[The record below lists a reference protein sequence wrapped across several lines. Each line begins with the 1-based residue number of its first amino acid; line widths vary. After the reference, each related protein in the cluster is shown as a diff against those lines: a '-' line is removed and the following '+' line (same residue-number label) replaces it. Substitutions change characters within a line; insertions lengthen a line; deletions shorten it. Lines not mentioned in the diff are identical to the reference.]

1 MRDIKNKLFHPQLDF
16 TRDSFEKRIATY
28 GFKNI
33 ARIEL
38 FIWDLEL
45 FLQIQDILKER
56 IVLKGGAAVQFYL
69 PIEKQRTSVDIDMIF
84 AGTKVEIEEVLSV
97 ISKKL
102 KNNEGFFEF
111 KEHKPKEPKT
121 ELPLFTYFTDVP
133 SVLTEAE
140 IRSETSSR
148 EIKIEFFID
157 ANSIAISRVMGRNL
171 FAVESNNEYNIL
183 PVNDLFA
190 DKLTTL
196 GSNTIGIQDDRMDE
210 QIKQLYDIW
219 MLIKY
224 NFRDFDLEDIRKKYL
239 KRAELECNSR
249 HITFNIELIKVDVLR
264 QLKRISEIDLG
275 EDRQLKNL
283 VNDFKSLYLNVNI
296 DFSPASVAIA
306 AEQIKLIYESI
317 FINDVNCSI
326 LKKAL
331 ELEKILRLEKY
342 SGIEKGNKTGELREI
357 LIKEYSIYSTI
368 NPKILKGKNLN
379 RVFWSI
385 VNQDN
390 IKEMEALLFENT
402 GA

>member
-1 MRDIKNKLFHPQLDF
+1 MRDIKNKLFHPQVDF
-16 TRDSFEKRIATY
+16 TRDSFEKRIVSH

-84 AGTKVEIEEVLSV
+84 KGTKIEIEEVLSL

-102 KNNEGFFEF
+102 NNNEGFFKF

-140 IRSETSSR
+140 LRSETSSR

-157 ANSIAISRVMGRNL
+157 ASSIVISKVMGKNL

-183 PVNDLFA
+183 PINDLFA
-190 DKLTTL
+190 DKLTTM
-196 GSNTIGIQDDRMDE
+196 GPNTIGIQDNRMDE

-224 NFRDFDLEDIRKKYL
+224 NFIGFDLEVIRKKYL
-239 KRAELECNSR
+239 KRAEMECNSR
-249 HITFNIELIKVDVLR
+249 HITFNIELIKADALR

-275 EDRQLKNL
+275 EDRQLKNF
-283 VNDFKSLYLNVNI
+283 VNDFKSLYLNAKI

-317 FINDVNCSI
+317 FINDINCSI

-331 ELEKILRLEKY
+331 ELEKILKLEKY

-357 LIKEYSIYSTI
+357 LIKKYSIYSTI

-379 RVFWSI
+379 RVFWAI

-402 GA
+402 